1 MKHRRKTKVKKKLLA
16 CKEKEETD
24 PSKWASIKVNSHTVN
39 LSKKTI
45 SLIQWGNFKL
55 IKLNRFKIKI
65 NYIINQITFI
75 FNLSKLTQV
84 YQTKVNQIK
93 LKKEIIAQ

>member
-55 IKLNRFKIKI
+55 IKLNQFKIRI

-75 FNLSKLTQV
+75 FNLIKLTQA